1 MVTYTVK
8 ADKDVSVG
16 FLKGSNTVDI
26 TSNRSIHLGNSIT
39 AQGGTIS
46 LNAGGDIRAESAGA
60 SLNGADTIN
69 LTAKGD
75 IGSSLRPIA
84 LKGGS
89 GELKLGAEAANIHID
104 GTNLG
109 AGRSVSSDGLLAG
122 STLSVAVRGDLQA
135 AKAQGKDVTLSSVEG
150 GVKVNDLR
158 QLEAAGTHAVNISA
172 LNDVEVTAST
182 GDLGLGLIESKS
194 GDVVL
199 TVENGSVYD
208 ASGAADASDVS
219 DEKRLEAW
227 KRAGLINADG
237 SSTGD
242 KLWEADVEAEK
253 NRITQAYARMESY
266 KAFKEKGGELTDAQ
280 EQDYTDLQAIYGE
293 FASAEA
299 AVSAMEQDENSSLGK
314 LVASRENY
322 GWTENDLLYSIA
334 DTIINSEGS
343 STTTARATNVRGKN
357 VEINAAN
364 AGSVGEVG
372 ETLTGRLSD

>member
-1 MVTYTVK
+1 M
-8 ADKDVSVG
+8 
-16 FLKGSNTVDI
+16 
-26 TSNRSIHLGNSIT
+26 
-39 AQGGTIS
+39 
-46 LNAGGDIRAESAGA
+46 
-60 SLNGADTIN
+60 
-69 LTAKGD
+69 
-75 IGSSLRPIA
+75 
-84 LKGGS
+84 
-89 GELKLGAEAANIHID
+89 
-104 GTNLG
+104 
-109 AGRSVSSDGLLAG
+109 
-122 STLSVAVRGDLQA
+122 
-135 AKAQGKDVTLSSVEG
+135 
-150 GVKVNDLR
+150 
-158 QLEAAGTHAVNISA
+158 
-172 LNDVEVTAST
+172 
-182 GDLGLGLIESKS
+182 
-194 GDVVL
+194 VL

-343 STTTARATNVRGKN
+343 STTTARSNERPGQERRDQCGERGF
-357 VEINAAN
+357 
-364 AGSVGEVG
+364 G
-372 ETLTGRLSD
+372 GRSG